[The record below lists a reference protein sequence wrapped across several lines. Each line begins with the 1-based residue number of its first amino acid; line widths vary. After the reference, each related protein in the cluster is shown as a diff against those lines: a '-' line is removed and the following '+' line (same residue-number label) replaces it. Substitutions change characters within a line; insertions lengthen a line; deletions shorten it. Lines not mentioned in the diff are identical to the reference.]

1 MADGVEERH
10 LAQPEEENEHG
21 GHRRVDPPQDG
32 GGLTEPGTQLLGRWP
47 RHLGLEDLVSPGT
60 ESGEQGEAQHDDP
73 HAPEPVAEAPHEQEA
88 RRQALHQPPSP
99 LDGAVGAEDART
111 GSRQPAHRLEEGI
124 HEGEAP
130 VGAGPCQV
138 IAQGCHS
145 LAEIERHGGENSQKQ
160 PAEGRDRKAV
170 GGAEAVAHAA
180 PRGEQQD
187 GGDEGAE
194 GDAAS
199 EGGGRHGGD
208 TFGVAAEGRETKG
221 WYHGYSHDAG
231 QHPNDA
237 QHQIPVQ
244 RTPPAS

>member
-47 RHLGLEDLVSPGT
+47 RHLGLEDLVSPALRAG
-60 ESGEQGEAQHDDP
+60 SR
-73 HAPEPVAEAPHEQEA
+73 A
-88 RRQALHQPPSP
+88 RHSTTIPMPPSQWQRLLMNRKLGGRPSTSPVP